1 MSVDM
6 NETVYLSVD
15 TIKNTRVFDNT
26 GVQIG
31 IIDDLLV
38 DRETNKIACAVLS
51 FGHHLMGIGNKYL
64 AIPLEAFKYR
74 KRPDDYALEQ
84 LGDDYILDVDK
95 SVLEKEEG
103 FDRNEPLKQTKLF
116 KAFTSYKL
124 KQYRKIRNYKT

>member
-31 IIDDLLV
+31 IIDDLLI

-64 AIPLEAFKYR
+64 AIPLEAFKYGQHE
-74 KRPDDYALEQ
+74 DDYV
-84 LGDDYILDVDK
+84 LDVDK

-103 FDRNEPLKQTKLF
+103 FDRNEPLMQTELL
-116 KAFTSYKL
+116 KAYTQYKI
-124 KQYRKIRNYKT
+124 KPYWKNEG

>member
-6 NETVYLSVD
+6 NEPVYLSVD

-64 AIPLEAFKYR
+64 AIPLEAFKYGQHE
-74 KRPDDYALEQ
+74 DDYV
-84 LGDDYILDVDK
+84 LDVDK

-103 FDRNEPLKQTKLF
+103 FDRNEPLTQTELL
-116 KAFTSYKL
+116 KAYTQYKV
-124 KQYRKIRNYKT
+124 KPYWEK

>member
-31 IIDDLLV
+31 IIDDLFI

-64 AIPLEAFKYR
+64 AIPLEAFKYGQHE
-74 KRPDDYALEQ
+74 DDYV
-84 LGDDYILDVDK
+84 LDVDK

-103 FDRNEPLKQTKLF
+103 FDRNEPLMQTELL
-116 KAFTSYKL
+116 KAYTQYKI
-124 KQYRKIRNYKT
+124 KPYWKNEG

>member
-6 NETVYLSVD
+6 DEPVYLSVD

-26 GVQIG
+26 DVQIG
-31 IIDDLLV
+31 KIDDLLI
-38 DRETNKIACAVLS
+38 DRENNRIACAVLS

-74 KRPDDYALEQ
+74 QHENDYV
-84 LGDDYILDVDK
+84 LDVDK

-103 FDRNEPLKQTKLF
+103 FDRNEPLTQAELF
-116 KAFTSYKL
+116 KAYTQYKV
-124 KQYRKIRNYKT
+124 KPYWEK